1 MANKLYIL
9 PYLRKGL
16 SSFISSEDYSQYD
29 NERAKIDVQLNLRVK
44 KGEERIGNEN
54 IKKDDVEL
62 VGPIDIK
69 KVNKSAISH
78 IYPAPSTTQR
88 YNAAYM
94 PFIEFYEEDFPW
106 RYTPLVADDQNKTLV
121 PWLMLVAVTEDEFTI
136 SNVGDEGV
144 RMVKFNLSDSRY
156 EEVFPKDANELK
168 KLAHVQIS
176 MDYDPKECQDIESK
190 VNNEL
195 DKNPEIGISRL
206 LCASKLPKDKKIYVF
221 LLPSFEL
228 GRLGGLERS
237 TLGWRLNHLSV
248 GMPWSKSRAEYPVY
262 YQWCFYTSKEGGTFQ
277 ELAGKLNM
285 TPEEDYNSM
294 SMNLSVDIA
303 DSGLLVPNMNKKEE
317 YLIDVPA
324 ALRSR
329 LVDNDNLKEE
339 PKAYTDK
346 LKEVLSKS
354 PVFDS
359 NNDNT
364 QDPWIVP
371 PVYGAQHLNA
381 TNLENVVVKDINLK
395 VRNRIA
401 AGMGSSVIRQN
412 QESFV
417 NRAWQKVEKINEL
430 NQVIREYCQMSRVN
444 ETAGG
449 RITKKNKMLKALQSD
464 AVVRIL
470 NNSKRFH
477 KGFYLEDL
485 LKRVGQ
491 SSNSSSNSVT
501 RHVLVNIAK
510 QLNSDYRKID
520 ISKILTYCNQN
531 KISLPQNVIDTLAR
545 YNDKIYTRY
554 TNKKVTRRKRESQKK
569 NGKPVG
575 YVNHESVAIYKG
587 STTTHGRY
595 RKTGKTEA
603 KGNEV
608 QNEQNVKK
616 VVRFLNTLSNACNN
630 SLNEIANSGKVDQSY
645 SDVMRSFSKKR
656 TVGVTENELRSLV
669 NPLVWDEVLKD
680 KTNGQKTIEM
690 EEINKFR
697 QKFEFLS
704 GILEPKLY
712 VHDDIDEDGNSIKVS
727 EFVLVKSKT
736 PYIPSENH
744 YFISDDCSKLLYRAL
759 QRENN
764 SSTYKGFLWY
774 YSVADEA
781 ARSNSDYFSRRYSLD
796 GPTSQAFL
804 PLVATAR
811 NTDVGGYMEHLGIG
825 YIMKEDVYISFLKS
839 INLYREGQ
847 KLPYVYFK
855 CCEEDEEGNLIIEEK
870 TKKPRTFN
878 VYIVPHTYNTLTAAQ
893 EQNQKKENGGIKYDI
908 VYGKQY
914 SFYDEGGISHD
925 GHLTIHYNGVGQALI
940 IPGNSNN
947 DDWIFNEVNLN
958 NFLTSD
964 SWEIFLVPK
973 MLLKKQ
979 LFKIYVQQILN
990 IALREPNSATLN
1002 IHPRLTTEIGYD
1014 FENGCIKSGSTISS
1028 DNEKDPYTEFRN
1040 KLNGKVMEINAD
1052 LHFNKISSE
1061 PQEQP
1066 VDVEAEA
1073 ANRIETILE
1082 KYTDIESFQLDE
1094 WKEYYVK
1101 KGVVNTKYPVMA
1113 YPEYIEPS
1121 FFYLRQL
1128 SEDYILPSAGEM
1140 KNNTISVLANN
1151 LQFEEAFLAGM
1162 NTEMGRELMWREYPT
1177 DQRGSYFR
1185 KFWDQIDLP
1194 DKKELESKYYDIK
1207 KIHQWKKP
1215 LGENHMTS
1223 KGEMLVFA
1231 IKGDLMRVYP
1241 KTQVY
1246 LSEMTAEN
1254 RVNPVCLASMTSWL
1268 SEDTYLVGFQ
1278 GIDGDAWRNLYLTF
1292 QEEVESL
1299 LFSNG
1304 NKDLSSTGNSVD
1316 YAKKTQNRP
1325 TIYVL
1330 PLY

>member
-1 MANKLYIL
+1 MANKTYIL

-16 SSFISSEDYSQYD
+16 SSFISEDTSRSSKD
-29 NERAKIDVQLNLRVK
+29 RPKISVKLNLNVK
-44 KGEERIGNEN
+44 NSDGVLRDESID
-54 IKKDDVEL
+54 KDDIEL
-62 VGPIDIK
+62 VAPIDIK
-69 KVNKSAISH
+69 KINKSAISH
-78 IYPAPSTTQR
+78 VYPAPSNTQR
-88 YNAAYM
+88 YNASYL
-94 PFIEFYEEDFPW
+94 PFIEFFEEDFPW
-106 RYTPLVADDQNKTLV
+106 RYSPVAPDAKNKTLV
-121 PWLMLVAVTEDEFTI
+121 PWLMLVAATEDEFTVSSM
-136 SNVGDEGV
+136 SNGV
-144 RMVKFNLSDSRY
+144 KKVSFKLSDSRY
-156 EEVFPKDANELK
+156 DEVFPKDGNELA
-168 KLAHVQIS
+168 KLAHVQIM
-176 MDYDPKECQDIESK
+176 MDDPQDQNPDMEVK
-190 VNNEL
+190 LNNEL
-195 DKNPEIGISRL
+195 DNNPEIGFSRL
-206 LCASKLPKDKKIYVF
+206 LCASKLPVGKKISVF
-221 LLPSFEL
+221 LVPSFEL
-228 GRLGGLERS
+228 GRAKGLGENTDAMGM
-237 TLGWRLNHLSV
+237 TMLSI
-248 GMPWSKSRAEYPVY
+248 GMPWSKTRTEYPVY
-262 YQWCFYTSKEGGTFQ
+262 HQWTFYTSKEAGTFE

-285 TPEEDYNSM
+285 IPEEDYNSM
-294 SMNLSVDIA
+294 SVNLSVDIA

-324 ALRSR
+324 ALRPK

-491 SSNSSSNSVT
+491 SSNSSSNSAT
-501 RHVLVNIAK
+501 RQVLVNIAK

-520 ISKILTYCNQN
+520 ISKILAYCNQN

-554 TNKKVTRRKRESQKK
+554 TNKNVIKRKRISRMR
-569 NGKPVG
+569 NGKPEG
-575 YVNHESVAIYKG
+575 FVNRESVAIYKG
-587 STTTHGRY
+587 TTTTHGRY

-878 VYIVPHTYNTLTAAQ
+878 VYIVPHTYNTLTATE

-908 VYGKQY
+908 VYGKRY

-925 GHLTIHYNGVGQALI
+925 GHITIRYNDVGQALI
-940 IPGNSNN
+940 IPGDNEN
-947 DDWIFNEVNLN
+947 DDWIFHEVNLN
-958 NFLTSD
+958 NFLTSG
-964 SWEIFLVPK
+964 SWEIFLVAN

-979 LFKIYVQQILN
+979 LFKIYVQQILH

-1002 IHPRLTTEIGYD
+1002 IHPKLTTEIGYD
-1014 FENGCIKSGSTISS
+1014 FENGCIKKSGLITS
-1028 DNEKDPYTEFRN
+1028 NCEKDPYVEFRN
-1040 KLNGKVMEINAD
+1040 RLMGTKIKINSD
-1052 LHFNKISSE
+1052 LHFNTGSSE
-1061 PQEQP
+1061 PEDTP
-1066 VDVEAEA
+1066 VDIEAEA
-1073 ANRIETILE
+1073 ADRIETILE

-1094 WKEYYVK
+1094 WKDYVK
-1101 KGVVNTKYPVMA
+1101 NGVVNSKYPVMA

-1128 SEDYILPSAGEM
+1128 SEDYILPSAGEI
-1140 KNNTISVLANN
+1140 KKNTISVLANN
-1151 LQFEEAFLAGM
+1151 LQFEESFLAGM

-1194 DKKELESKYYDIK
+1194 DKKDLESKYYDIK

-1215 LGENHMTS
+1215 LGENHMSS

-1246 LSEMTAEN
+1246 LSEITADS
-1254 RVNPVCLASMTSWL
+1254 RINPVCVASMTSWL

-1278 GIDGDAWRNLYLTF
+1278 GIDGDAWRNLCLTF

-1304 NKDLSSTGNSVD
+1304 NTDLSSIGNSVD
-1316 YAKKTQNRP
+1316 YAKMTQNRP
-1325 TIYVL
+1325 SIYVL